1 MSSPSIRRDK
11 GAKHMSAQ
19 VNHASV
25 SDPFELPVPPP
36 RTTPACGTKA
46 LKRPPPL
53 SLSLCLLSL
62 SLRRAQEVAER
73 SQRQLGVVAVI
84 GALVP
89 LLIVLVVLVFHFTV
103 GSAVT
108 GSCVIE
114 EEKHIA
120 HEYRMVSE
128 MGGPRVPQRL
138 SDLPFSPTL
147 SVFAGPPPRG
157 PEASERPHLDQ
168 ADAPL
173 VAAPGHDGGHAA
185 EERPAW

>member
-36 RTTPACGTKA
+36 QRPRVWNQSAEATPT
-46 LKRPPPL
+46 PL
-53 SLSLCLLSL
+53 SLSVFSL

-185 EERPAW
+185 EERPA